1 MGLDMNVYA
10 TSGTNLTKDDLYSEE
25 ELWQD
30 LDSWYWRKA
39 NSVHQWMVTNI
50 QDDVDNCG
58 VYEVD
63 INQLR
68 ELKDVCEEVKTDI
81 SLAPTLLPT
90 QAGFF
95 FGNTDY
101 DDWYK
106 EDLDITIENI
116 NQMLDSAKTGPKR
129 FFYTSSW

>member
-116 NQMLDSAKTGPKR
+116 NQMLASAKTGPKR